1 MSVAHV
7 DVSAGKVEYQIILTK
22 GAKAILETSIVFSI
36 YICDPLLVGLGC
48 YVCLVSTPPIVIG
61 HRDFETYPFKKI

>member
-7 DVSAGKVEYQIILTK
+7 DVSAGKVEEQIILTK

-48 YVCLVSTPPIVIG
+48 YVCLPLL
-61 HRDFETYPFKKI
+61 